1 MAAEHRRR
9 TKTEEKAKVV
19 AAAWG
24 TEWIQFLA
32 DDSSYSSN
40 PPRSK

>member
-24 TEWIQFLA
+24 TEFLINFRT
-32 DDSSYSSN
+32 SYFA
-40 PPRSK
+40 PGRIEE